1 MQNLGMQYYW
11 ENLKERYSRKQVTVE
26 ILKRVMARNIKMY
39 GLIDHIMKLYDLIK
53 KIEVRNFIHFVF
65 IIF

>member
-11 ENLKERYSRKQVTVE
+11 ENLKERYSRKQMTVE

-53 KIEVRNFIHFVF
+53 KIEVRNLIHFVS